1 LERPI
6 ASGRVDIATLDH
18 GLADREPFGI
28 VLRAAAEIVVD
39 RQEGQNRNR
48 NCEKDLNLG
57 EFHVKWIS
65 VLHPVSFIHFTQQT
79 LKPAGGLYS
88 GDRRRTAA
96 PTAREV
102 QTMHQLGILLG

>member
-39 RQEGQNRNR
+39 RQKDQNRNR
-48 NCEKDLNLG
+48 NCEKDLNPG
-57 EFHVKWIS
+57 EFHVKRIS

-79 LKPAGGLYS
+79 LKPARGVSILATGAEP
-88 GDRRRTAA
+88 GDPRPGIASDV
-96 PTAREV
+96 REP
-102 QTMHQLGILLG
+102 QDFT